1 MRKRMKTVRGLWAGL
16 LAAAVVLT
24 SAAPSALTVQAEE
37 ADAVQTAEVS
47 GVEYQIYPTP
57 HEMTYQDGGFDI
69 GEVNIVYENGVDDVT
84 KNRMTEVLSIK
95 GKSESAAVTNAK
107 VDGKTN
113 ILAGIYGSIRF
124 TNAITSSREGE
135 PSIISFALIRY
146 SIARRSFIFSRTAAS
161 SSTVNLDAF
170 SIVSA
175 PYSSVLSLILLFKKH
190 PGSCP

>member
-113 ILAGIYGSIRF
+113 ILAGIYGSDGYVDKYVK
-124 TNAITSSREGE
+124 EH
-135 PSIISFALIRY
+135 Y
-146 SIARRSFIFSRTAAS
+146 
-161 SSTVNLDAF
+161 TVNLCLT
-170 SIVSA
+170 ITV
-175 PYSSVLSLILLFKKH
+175 PISSHLIRVR
-190 PGSCP
+190 S

>member
-84 KNRMTEVLSIK
+84 KNRMTE
-95 GKSESAAVTNAK
+95 
-107 VDGKTN
+107 
-113 ILAGIYGSIRF
+113 
-124 TNAITSSREGE
+124 
-135 PSIISFALIRY
+135 ALLLPMQKLT
-146 SIARRSFIFSRTAAS
+146 ARRISLQVSTAP
-161 SSTVNLDAF
+161 TDM
-170 SIVSA
+170 
-175 PYSSVLSLILLFKKH
+175 
-190 PGSCP
+190 

>member
-84 KNRMTEVLSIK
+84 KNRMTEVLSK
-95 GKSESAAVTNAK
+95 ARV
-107 VDGKTN
+107 
-113 ILAGIYGSIRF
+113 R
-124 TNAITSSREGE
+124 
-135 PSIISFALIRY
+135 ALLLPMQKLT
-146 SIARRSFIFSRTAAS
+146 ARRISLQVSTAP
-161 SSTVNLDAF
+161 TDM
-170 SIVSA
+170 
-175 PYSSVLSLILLFKKH
+175 
-190 PGSCP
+190 

>member
-113 ILAGIYGSIRF
+113 ILAGMHPVAHGVRLR
-124 TNAITSSREGE
+124 AAVQCGRKGR
-135 PSIISFALIRY
+135 PGPGGALPPY
-146 SIARRSFIFSRTAAS
+146 LLRRTRR
-161 SSTVNLDAF
+161 LPEKL
-170 SIVSA
+170 SA
-175 PYSSVLSLILLFKKH
+175 L
-190 PGSCP
+190 PGGHQAHRGRSDRGRLTGRGHR

>member
-69 GEVNIVYENGVDDVT
+69 GEVNIVYENGVDDGQT
-84 KNRMTEVLSIK
+84 KIYLLC
-95 GKSESAAVTNAK
+95 NAPSH
-107 VDGKTN
+107 
-113 ILAGIYGSIRF
+113 IYLHI
-124 TNAITSSREGE
+124 
-135 PSIISFALIRY
+135 
-146 SIARRSFIFSRTAAS
+146 RRSRRY
-161 SSTVNLDAF
+161 LQG
-170 SIVSA
+170 
-175 PYSSVLSLILLFKKH
+175 YSSCRQLLH
-190 PGSCP
+190 W

>member
-69 GEVNIVYENGVDDVT
+69 GEVNIVYENIASGGIFCHIQVFFIQFFYCLDQFRIRVCMRVIGKQSVDV
-84 KNRMTEVLSIK
+84 
-95 GKSESAAVTNAK
+95 
-107 VDGKTN
+107 
-113 ILAGIYGSIRF
+113 
-124 TNAITSSREGE
+124 
-135 PSIISFALIRY
+135 
-146 SIARRSFIFSRTAAS
+146 
-161 SSTVNLDAF
+161 
-170 SIVSA
+170 
-175 PYSSVLSLILLFKKH
+175 
-190 PGSCP
+190 